1 MNCTISLEER
11 LEASRTRS
19 ILLLKVFPDARKALL
34 KSQDI
39 PMCLKCGNPDV
50 VMLTDKTAT
59 ELHNAVDEELTRL
72 HADHSLFEEYGSE
85 SEQ

>member
-1 MNCTISLEER
+1 
-11 LEASRTRS
+11 
-19 ILLLKVFPDARKALL
+19 
-34 KSQDI
+34 
-39 PMCLKCGNPDV
+39 MCLKCGNPDMI
-50 VMLTDKTAT
+50 MLTDKTAT